1 MVIDAIVIYFGSIL
15 ANSGS
20 INPHFGSIM
29 INFGAIHEQR
39 WYLAPNSQFIHNV
52 HSKNLSLI
60 YHFSMIYLSFKK
72 CSTFLNNILIYS
84 G

>member
-1 MVIDAIVIYFGSIL
+1 MVIGAIVISFGSIL
-15 ANSGS
+15 ADSGS
-20 INPHFGSIM
+20 RI

-39 WYLAPNSQFIHNV
+39 WDLAPNSQFIHNV
-52 HSKNLSLI
+52 HSKNLSLT
-60 YHFSMIYLSFKK
+60 YHFFMIYLSFTK